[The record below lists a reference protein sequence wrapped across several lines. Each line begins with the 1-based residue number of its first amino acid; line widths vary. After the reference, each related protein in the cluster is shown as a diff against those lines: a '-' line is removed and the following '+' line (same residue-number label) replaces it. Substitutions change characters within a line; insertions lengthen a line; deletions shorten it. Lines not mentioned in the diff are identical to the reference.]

1 MGRLGLFDPDSFA
14 ITCSSVERCQFRF
27 DPDVSPQGPVEG
39 APGHGALEAR
49 EPVAGIGASAPL
61 PCARHEPSVLRDEP
75 QELALRCLPAT
86 ADAAPERLAHA
97 GGAPSRPSSCS
108 TGIPAGTSS
117 GGAVTGCD
125 TSRSTSPSSA
135 AISVASG
142 PWVAA
147 LSAGASDPRGS
158 SLSAGERSG
167 LVASASGALM
177 LVR

>member
-39 APGHGALEAR
+39 SPGHGPLEAR
-49 EPVAGIGASAPL
+49 EPVAGVGASARL
-61 PCARHEPSVLRDEP
+61 PRARHEPSVLGDEP
-75 QELALRCLPAT
+75 QELVLRCLPAT
-86 ADAAPERLAHA
+86 ADAAPDRLAHA

-108 TGIPAGTSS
+108 IGIPAGTSS
-117 GGAVTGCD
+117 GGAVAGCD
-125 TSRSTSPSSA
+125 PSRSTSPASA

-147 LSAGASDPRGS
+147 TSAGASDSSGS
-158 SLSAGERSG
+158 SLSAGKLSG
-167 LVASASGALM
+167 PMLSASGASK
-177 LVR
+177 